1 MKLLNDIQKWK
12 QLAII
17 KTPRLSKA
25 ATREAKGN
33 CLADAVASQAALN
46 RQITQTR
53 ECSLLQNKQ
62 TNEETSFTVLTGRCR
77 GKQNT
82 ATKGGPLSQANRHGW
97 TQSETNL
104 TYRSLITYTEL

>member
-33 CLADAVASQAALN
+33 CLADTVASQAALN

-62 TNEETSFTVLTGRCR
+62 TN
-77 GKQNT
+77 KQM
-82 ATKGGPLSQANRHGW
+82 KKPISRF
-97 TQSETNL
+97 
-104 TYRSLITYTEL
+104 